1 MASKRPKHK
10 LVAATPVPALLIAPE
25 QWPAGALQWVNLSWL
40 KPHPRNARTHSA
52 AQIEQLVA
60 SIAEHGFAKVSIVAD
75 EDGVILAGHGN
86 VLALKRFGAQITKV
100 PVTIV
105 RGWTDEQKRAFML
118 RDNKI
123 AENAGWDR
131 ELLEAEL
138 GALQASLPDLKRL
151 GFSQS
156 ELDRL
161 LEEAVREGLTDGETA
176 PEPEMT
182 PISRQGDL
190 WLLGD
195 HRLLCGDST
204 KPDHVS
210 ALLGGEHPQLMVTDP
225 PYGVDYDPEWRN
237 HASGSIGDAA
247 DRATGQVVNDHRAD
261 WSDAWALFP
270 GDVAYVWHGALHSST
285 VLASLVAHRFA
296 PRAQIIW
303 AKERLVVGRG
313 DYHWQHEPC
322 WYVVRDGTRSYW
334 AGDRSQ
340 TTLWSIDHRKSDTGH
355 GTQKPIECMR
365 RPIENNSRQGDAV
378 YEPFSGSGT
387 TIIAAEMTGR
397 RALAIE
403 IAPAYVDVAVR
414 RWEQF
419 TGLLA
424 SLANSGAQGWAAIAT
439 ERRASGTPSLET
451 I

>member
-1 MASKRPKHK
+1 MTSKKPKHK
-10 LVAATPVPALLIAPE
+10 LVAATPAPPLRFAPE
-25 QWPAGALQWVNLSWL
+25 QWPAGTVQWVELVWL

-75 EDGVILAGHGN
+75 EDGVTLAGHGN
-86 VLALKRFGAQITKV
+86 VMALKRFGGQITKV

-131 ELLEAEL
+131 ALLEAEL
-138 GALQASLPDLKRL
+138 AALQVSLPDLKSL
-151 GFSQS
+151 GFSQA

-161 LEEAVREGLTDGETA
+161 LEEAVREGLTDGEAA
-176 PEPEMT
+176 PEPET
-182 PISRQGDL
+182 APVSRQGDL

-195 HRLLCGDST
+195 HRLFCGDST
-204 KPDHVS
+204 KPDHV
-210 ALLGGEHPQLMVTDP
+210 AAVLGGERPQLMVTDP
-225 PYGVDYDPEWRN
+225 PYGVDYDPEWR
-237 HASGSIGDAA
+237 DARLGATGAGA
-247 DRATGQVVNDHRAD
+247 DRATGQVVNDHQAD

-270 GDVAYVWHGALHSST
+270 GDVAYVWHAALRSST
-285 VLASLVAHRFA
+285 VLASLVAQHFI

-303 AKERLVVGRG
+303 AKERFAVSRG

-322 WYVVRDGTRSYW
+322 WYVVREGAKSHW

-340 TTLWSIDHRKSDTGH
+340 TTLWTIDHRKSNTGH

-365 RPIENNSRQGDAV
+365 RPIENNSRPGDAV

-419 TGLLA
+419 TGLQA
-424 SLANSGAQGWAAIAT
+424 RLANSGTQGWTAIAA
-439 ERRASGTPSLET
+439 ERRAWAASDVEAG
-451 I
+451 